1 MLSADFSLFVVTTG
15 RDISIHT
22 ASETSRGK
30 RSFLSLH
37 LPAAYTLLDFRIAIG
52 LRLEWQPYPPSCA

>member
-15 RDISIHT
+15 RDMSIHT

-30 RSFLSLH
+30 TRIFLPIYLPHLH
-37 LPAAYTLLDFRIAIG
+37 HKFCTAIG
-52 LRLEWQPYPPSCA
+52 LWLVWQPYPPRYA